1 MKKLWLFFFIIS
13 GMYNGVY
20 AQSKS
25 IKVLLQQ
32 IAALQ
37 VYIDVAQKGYSIAQ
51 KGLNT
56 VGTLKRGELN
66 LHSVYLHSLKTVN
79 PKVKKYIRVAEVI
92 DLQWKIMK
100 EYRRVW
106 SDLQGEDLFYGDE
119 LDYIARV
126 FNRLISDCSN
136 TLDEL
141 IEVTTNGEYE
151 MKDDER
157 LKRIDMLHE
166 TMISNYDFLQSFK
179 KQLQVLWLSRVR
191 EHRDSGAIRA
201 LYGL

>member
-56 VGTLKRGELN
+56 VGALKRGELN

-79 PKVKKYIRVAEVI
+79 PKVKKYVRVAEVI

-126 FNRLISDCSN
+126 FNRLIGDCSN

-157 LKRIDMLHE
+157 LKRIDMLYE
-166 TMISNYDFLQSFK
+166 TMSANYNFLQSFK
-179 KQLQVLWLSRVR
+179 NQLQVLRLSRVR
-191 EHRDSGAIRA
+191 EHKDSGTIRA

>member
-1 MKKLWLFFFIIS
+1 MKKLWLFFFITS
-13 GMYNGVY
+13 GMCNGVY

-56 VGTLKRGELN
+56 VGALKRGELN

-106 SDLQGEDLFYGDE
+106 SDLQGEDMFYGDE
-119 LDYIARV
+119 LDYMARV

-136 TLDEL
+136 TLDKL

-157 LKRIDMLHE
+157 LKRIDMLYE

-179 KQLQVLWLSRVR
+179 KQLQVLRLSRVR
-191 EHRDSGAIRA
+191 EYKDSGAIRT

>member
-25 IKVLLQQ
+25 IKVMLQQ